1 MSTITEKKLTL
12 SDLSMGMKIKDKSQL
27 SNIYDTWVFL
37 IKDTSD
43 DGYTIGYIGKETNSE
58 SDELF
63 ERGRKICPVYNDSAE
78 LAGDIYYEE

>member
-12 SDLSMGMKIKDKSQL
+12 SDLSIGMKIKDKSQL

-63 ERGRKICPVYNDSAE
+63 ERK
-78 LAGDIYYEE
+78 

>member
-12 SDLSMGMKIKDKSQL
+12 SDLSIGMKIKDKSQL

-37 IKDTSD
+37 IKDTGD
-43 DGYTIGYIGKETNSE
+43 DGYTIEYIGKETNSE

-78 LAGDIYYEE
+78 LAGDIYYEP

>member
-12 SDLSMGMKIKDKSQL
+12 SDLSIGMKIKDKSQL

-43 DGYTIGYIGKETNSE
+43 DGYTIGYIGKETNIE
-58 SDELF
+58 
-63 ERGRKICPVYNDSAE
+63 ND
-78 LAGDIYYEE
+78 

>member
-1 MSTITEKKLTL
+1 MSTITDKKLAL
-12 SDLSMGMKIKDKSQL
+12 SDLSIGMRIKDKSQL

-37 IKDTSD
+37 IKDMSD

-78 LAGDIYYEE
+78 LAGDIYYEP

>member
-1 MSTITEKKLTL
+1 MSTITVKKLTL
-12 SDLSMGMKIKDKSQL
+12 SDLSIEMKIKDKSQL

-78 LAGDIYYEE
+78 LAGDIYYEP

>member
-1 MSTITEKKLTL
+1 M
-12 SDLSMGMKIKDKSQL
+12 
-27 SNIYDTWVFL
+27 VFL